1 MLRKLRLED
10 CESQDS
16 LGLQSEVLKRK
27 GWKEGLR
34 GKERDRRWEK
44 ERKAEEGL
52 SRSLCVLGK
61 CFTSEISPK

>member
-16 LGLQSEVLKRK
+16 LGLQSEVLRRK

-44 ERKAEEGL
+44 ERKSGGRALEVPVCARQML
-52 SRSLCVLGK
+52 YQ
-61 CFTSEISPK
+61 